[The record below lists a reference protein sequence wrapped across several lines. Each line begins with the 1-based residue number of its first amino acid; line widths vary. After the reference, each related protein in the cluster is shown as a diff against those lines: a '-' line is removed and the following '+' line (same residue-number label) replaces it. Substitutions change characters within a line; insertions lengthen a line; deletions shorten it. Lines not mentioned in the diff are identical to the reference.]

1 MKLLKWIIG
10 LLAGLGSLVA
20 LVGSSNKKV
29 KELKKK
35 VKSSNEKVKNT
46 KKQIKKVENKI
57 KNKKKKVSSLKSKK
71 KSYKK
76 KNVGADEASDFLKK
90 YAKKGKK

>member
-10 LLAGLGSLVA
+10 LLAGIGSLVA
-20 LVGSSNKKV
+20 LFGGSNKKV

-35 VKSSNEKVKNT
+35 VKASNEKVKNT
-46 KKQIKKVENKI
+46 KKSVKKVEKKI
-57 KNKKKKVSSLKSKK
+57 KNDKKKVSDLKKKK

-76 KNVGADEASDFLKK
+76 KNVGADEAADFLKK
-90 YAKKGKK
+90 YSKKGKK